1 MDLILILSLIDVG
14 ILGAFA
20 LLRTYV
26 NYKSFTIQ
34 RKILEESRTYWGSW
48 KERSKDVAE
57 KVLSEISTSDLRTEL
72 RRRKKKE
79 CQIQAP
85 NQ

>member
-20 LLRTYV
+20 LVRTCV